1 MALQNLLEHVEKIA
15 VAGGVLVAILTY
27 CSQTR
32 QVRINNS
39 YLLLDAFTKDISQ
52 ADLILLESVQLNTY
66 ESSGAQQGC
75 FVIFNG
81 TKREQHPISNL
92 FITEGRGLV
101 VHGSLELPAGSTSKN
116 SEALPDE
123 SRLFLGSIRS
133 LAEQLNII
141 AFETLHGQ
149 IEPRVVHYKF
159 GYQIESLGSLIEC
172 AMEDKL
178 SQRLCLDARFKWLIK
193 LRKHLRK
200 QNYPS
205 RSFATG
211 C

>member
-1 MALQNLLEHVEKIA
+1 MLFQKILEYAEKIA
-15 VAGGVLVAILTY
+15 VIGGVLVAVLTFW
-27 CSQTR
+27 SQTR
-32 QVRINNS
+32 QVRISNS

-52 ADLILLESVQLNTY
+52 ADLILLESVQLNTH
-66 ESSGAQQGC
+66 ESSGAQHGC

-81 TKREQHPISNL
+81 TMREQHPISSL

-101 VHGSLELPAGSTSKN
+101 VHGSLEFPAESASRN
-116 SEALPDE
+116 CEEMSDE
-123 SRLFLGSIRS
+123 SRLFLGPIRS

-141 AFETLHGQ
+141 AFETLRGQ
-149 IEPRVVHYKF
+149 IEPRVVHYKL

-172 AMEDKL
+172 AMGDKS
-178 SQRLCLDARFKWLIK
+178 SQELCLDARFKWLIK
-193 LRKHLRK
+193 LRKYLRK
-200 QNYPS
+200 RSYPS

>member
-1 MALQNLLEHVEKIA
+1 MALQKLLEYAEKIA
-15 VAGGVLVAILTY
+15 VVGGVLIAVLTFL
-27 CSQTR
+27 SQTR

-52 ADLILLESVQLNTY
+52 ADLILIESVQLNTY
-66 ESSGAQQGC
+66 ESSGAQHGC
-75 FVIFNG
+75 FVVFNG

-101 VHGSLELPAGSTSKN
+101 VYGSLKFPAESTSRN
-116 SEALPDE
+116 CDAMSDE
-123 SRLFLGSIRS
+123 SRLFLGPIRS

-141 AFETLHGQ
+141 AYETLHGE
-149 IEPRVVHYKF
+149 IEPRVVHYKL

-172 AMEDKL
+172 AMEDQS
-178 SQRLCLDARFKWLIK
+178 SQRLCLDTRFKWLIK
-193 LRKHLRK
+193 LRKYLRK
-200 QNYPS
+200 RQYPS